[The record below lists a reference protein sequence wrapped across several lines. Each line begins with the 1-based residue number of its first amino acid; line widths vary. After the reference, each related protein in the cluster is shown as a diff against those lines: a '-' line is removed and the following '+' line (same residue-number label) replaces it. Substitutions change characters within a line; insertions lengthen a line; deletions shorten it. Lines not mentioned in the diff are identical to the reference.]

1 MAVARRGAHAGPLL
15 RLHERPLLSGQA
27 RGPRLARVWREQ
39 GSHAAAHPRRARGAA
54 RARGGRG
61 RRRTGHARR
70 RLRRVEPGS
79 GDSCARGE
87 AGPASA
93 RRRVA
98 LSRRTRPGQLAQH
111 ALCALAPAGR
121 QSHGVGRERLGHAHA
136 RRLAPR
142 PATKAGA
149 RRGRL
154 PDRSQHRGGCARAG
168 WRDARA
174 RRAGRCGRVRRP
186 GPRLPPRRL
195 RLHALRPR
203 PRRRSRPPPRPA
215 RLPRERVRAG
225 RSADPPPL
233 CCGGAHPAPPHRRA
247 VLRGAAHGGA
257 YCEGGRGSARAA
269 RRPRRHRRGAGRAG
283 DRGAFRHAAGP
294 GRPVRRALGRLQ
306 GRRRGVRRGRAR
318 GGRGGRGCPHAV
330 DVRPLLRQGP
340 RRAARGARR
349 DGRARGA
356 LAAVADKVARAAARR
371 ARRVGSPRRHALFG
385 PPLGRRG
392 GGAVGAPARLHP
404 CRRSRA
410 RRVPAPHDARR
421 DEPHYALERV
431 CVSRALRGGA
441 RKRGTS

>member
-1 MAVARRGAHAGPLL
+1 MAVARRSAHAGPLL
-15 RLHERPLLSGQA
+15 RLERPLLSGQA

-61 RRRTGHARR
+61 RRRTGYARR
-70 RLRRVEPGS
+70 RLRRVEPGG
-79 GDSCARGE
+79 GDSRARGE

-98 LSRRTRPGQLAQH
+98 LSRRARPGQLAQH
-111 ALCALAPAGR
+111 ALCALVPAGR

-215 RLPRERVRAG
+215 RLPRERV
-225 RSADPPPL
+225 
-233 CCGGAHPAPPHRRA
+233 
-247 VLRGAAHGGA
+247 
-257 YCEGGRGSARAA
+257 
-269 RRPRRHRRGAGRAG
+269 
-283 DRGAFRHAAGP
+283 
-294 GRPVRRALGRLQ
+294 
-306 GRRRGVRRGRAR
+306 
-318 GGRGGRGCPHAV
+318 
-330 DVRPLLRQGP
+330 
-340 RRAARGARR
+340 
-349 DGRARGA
+349 
-356 LAAVADKVARAAARR
+356 
-371 ARRVGSPRRHALFG
+371 
-385 PPLGRRG
+385 
-392 GGAVGAPARLHP
+392 
-404 CRRSRA
+404 
-410 RRVPAPHDARR
+410 
-421 DEPHYALERV
+421 
-431 CVSRALRGGA
+431 
-441 RKRGTS
+441 